1 MSIKKK
7 QATSTGVRYSDV
19 QKKEI
24 VEFVLSHNQSNGRGG
39 QSAASKKY
47 LVSPLTIAGWL
58 QAADPK
64 TPSAKKAAKAASK
77 TTKVAAKTA
86 PSEKSVRGVRYSDEY
101 KQEVVDFASAYNEAN
116 GRGGQNQAAKN
127 FKLSVI
133 TVAAWLKAAGVKKP
147 SSKKI
152 TTKTTSVKQ
161 ASKNISKQSPAP
173 SGDLAAFKAALI
185 KLIESF

>member
-24 VEFVLSHNQSNGRGG
+24 VEFVLGYNKSNGRGG
-39 QSAASKKY
+39 QSAAAKKY

-58 QAADPK
+58 QASELKAPVE
-64 TPSAKKAAKAASK
+64 KKAAKAASK
-77 TTKVAAKTA
+77 TTKVAAKAA
-86 PSEKSVRGVRYSDEY
+86 PSEKGVRDVRYPDEY
-101 KQEVVDFASAYNEAN
+101 KQEVVDFASAYNEEN
-116 GRGGQNQAAKN
+116 GRGGQNQAAKK

-133 TVAAWLKAAGVKKP
+133 TVAAWLKAAGVKKL
-147 SSKKI
+147 SNKKI
-152 TTKTTSVKQ
+152 TSKVAPVKQ
-161 ASKNISKQSPAP
+161 AAKKVSKQVSPP